1 MLISDS
7 HLIVRQRH
15 HVRIRAARE
24 EDGDGVGGGG
34 YDRPPTWH
42 AGQRIV
48 SQPQQH
54 VRGKR
59 DQPWFSGMKGE
70 RLQPDG
76 GAAPGGRPVGLVVR
90 WAVSHQHPDE
100 HDHRHRHSGRTPK
113 PARLFHDDDRDDD
126 TTNKRYIQ

>member
-1 MLISDS
+1 
-7 HLIVRQRH
+7 
-15 HVRIRAARE
+15 
-24 EDGDGVGGGG
+24 
-34 YDRPPTWH
+34 
-42 AGQRIV
+42 
-48 SQPQQH
+48 
-54 VRGKR
+54 
-59 DQPWFSGMKGE
+59 MKGE

-126 TTNKRYIQ
+126 TPPEIRYIVGRYSFRDVLHLLFFTVEERIRVLPQLLDTTLSTVAHLPTLPFCTARLKLFGAPGQNVPPVLR